1 MENYDI
7 IIIGGGP
14 AGLTA
19 GIYASRARM
28 KTLLIER
35 LAPGGQAI
43 LTELIEN
50 YPGFPGGIAGP
61 ELMEKMREQAIKT
74 GLEIIS
80 GEVTEIEMKK
90 IVNPVRGKSP
100 KTTASFL
107 VRTSNG
113 VKTKDE
119 EYKALAI
126 IIASGAHPQKLGVP
140 GEDRLLGKGVSYCAT
155 CDGPLFKEQDIVVVG
170 GGDSAVE
177 EALFLTKFAKKVILI
192 HRRDRLRATKILQ
205 ERALANERI
214 EFILDSVVTEILG
227 KKGVNRVKVKNKKTE
242 EEKEIPCQGIFISI
256 GITPATNLLRGLV
269 NMDKG
274 EYILTNEDMKTSQE
288 GIYACGDCRKKL
300 LRQIITACGEGSL
313 AAFAATKYVEELRGM
328 AYPGNSDR

>member
-28 KTLLIER
+28 RTLLIEK
-35 LAPGGQAI
+35 LSPGGQAA
-43 LTELIEN
+43 LTEIIEN

-80 GEVTEIEMKK
+80 GEVTGMEIKKK
-90 IVNPVRGKSP
+90 I
-100 KTTASFL
+100 
-107 VRTSNG
+107 

-155 CDGPLFKEQDIVVVG
+155 CDGPLFKGQDIVVVG

-205 ERALANERI
+205 GRALANERI

-227 KKGVNRVKVKNKKTE
+227 KKGVNRVKVKNKKTG
-242 EEKEIPCQGIFISI
+242 EEKEIPCQGVFISI

-269 NMDKG
+269 DMDKG